1 MRILISL
8 TYYRPHYSGLTIYT
22 ERLAKALVSR
32 GHEVTVLTSRF
43 HADLPTEEYRDG
55 VRIVRSSVAFRLSK
69 GVIMPS
75 MPFKGWNLI
84 RQADVI
90 NVHVPQMDA
99 AYLAVMAR
107 ILGKKVVMTYHCDL
121 LLPRGF
127 IHRMANWGST
137 LANEV
142 SARASHLIVTNTQDY
157 ALHSAFLKRHLSKV
171 RPVLPPI
178 EMPVVQNGEIEQFRD
193 KYRIKP
199 EEKIIGISA
208 RMATEKGVEYLVQAM
223 PMILERFPHARVL
236 YNGQYENVLGEEE
249 YFKRLMPQIQALG
262 DRWTFLGIIP
272 PVEQAAFFSVCDVTV
287 LPSINSTE
295 SYGMVQVE
303 SMFCGTPVVASD
315 LPGVRHAVQTSG
327 MGTVVPPRNAKA
339 LAEAIIQI
347 LETPANYCG
356 NIPEIKTR
364 YASDTIASQYEA
376 IFRELLEQ
384 GGSSK

>member
-22 ERLAKALVSR
+22 ERLARALVSK

-43 HADLPTEEYRDG
+43 SPDLPTEEFRDG

-75 MPFKGWNLI
+75 MPLKGWKLI
-84 RQADVI
+84 QEADI
-90 NVHVPQMDA
+90 LNVHVPQMDA
-99 AYLAVMAR
+99 AYLSVMAR
-107 ILGKKVVMTYHCDL
+107 LLGKKVLMTYHCDL
-121 LLPRGF
+121 LLPRGI

-137 LANEV
+137 IANEIT
-142 SARASHLIVTNTQDY
+142 ARASHLIVTNTQDY
-157 ALHSAFLKRHLSKV
+157 AVHSPFLKRHLKKV
-171 RPVLPPI
+171 HPVLPPI
-178 EMPVVQNGEIEQFRD
+178 EMPSVQDGEVVRFRE
-193 KYRIKP
+193 KYQIRDD
-199 EEKIIGISA
+199 EKIIGISA

-223 PMILERFPHARVL
+223 PIILKRFPNARVL

-249 YFKRLMPQIQALG
+249 YFQRLMPQIRSLG

-303 SMFCGTPVVASD
+303 SMVCGTPVVASD

-327 MGTVVPPRNAKA
+327 MGIVVPPRDPHS
-339 LAEAIIQI
+339 LAEAIIKI
-347 LETPANYCG
+347 LETPSNYCG
-356 NIPEIKTR
+356 NIVEITAR
-364 YASDTIASQYEA
+364 YAPQTIASQYEML
-376 IFRELLEQ
+376 FNKLFE
-384 GGSSK
+384 

>member
-22 ERLAKALVSR
+22 ERLARALVTK
-32 GHEVTVLTSRF
+32 GHQVTVLTSRF
-43 HADLPTEEYRDG
+43 RPDLPTEEYRDG
-55 VRIVRSSVAFRLSK
+55 VRVIRSSVAFRLSK

-75 MPFKGWNLI
+75 MPFKGWKLI
-84 RQADVI
+84 RDADIV

-107 ILGKKVVMTYHCDL
+107 MLGKKVVMTYHCDL
-121 LLPRGF
+121 LLPHGI

-137 LANEV
+137 VANEIT
-142 SARASHLIVTNTQDY
+142 AQASHLIVTNTQDY
-157 ALHSAFLKRHLSKV
+157 ALHSPFLKHHLKKV

-178 EMPVVQNGEIEQFRD
+178 EVPTVSEEDIKYFRD
-193 KYRIKP
+193 KYGIR
-199 EEKIIGISA
+199 ENEKIIGISA
-208 RMATEKGVEYLVQAM
+208 RMATEKGVEFLVQAM
-223 PMILERFPHARVL
+223 PEILKRFPNARVL

-249 YFKRLMPQIQALG
+249 YAKRLMPQIHALG

-315 LPGVRHAVQTSG
+315 LPGVRHAVQASG
-327 MGTVVPPRNAKA
+327 MGIVVPPRNARA
-339 LAEAIIQI
+339 LAEAIIRI
-347 LETPANYCG
+347 LESPSHYCG
-356 NIPEIKTR
+356 NIPEIKSR

-376 IFRELLEQ
+376 IFQELTNNRMF
-384 GGSSK
+384 SI